1 MKLLFIVKLHLFVIN
16 ILLLTFCNVYV
27 DCDDYHKKLINVTLS
42 RMNLIE
48 GTNTCCFLN
57 TKAICYKKIM
67 IDFILKYKDSQ
78 FLYVKSHLSE
88 PQDLNHRNVYDLNI
102 QGVTHSRR

>member
-16 ILLLTFCNVYV
+16 ILLLTFYKHYV

-42 RMNLIE
+42 RMILKE
-48 GTNTCCFLN
+48 GTNTCCYLN
-57 TKAICYKKIM
+57 TKAICYNKIM
-67 IDFILKYKDSQ
+67 TDLTLKYKVSP
-78 FLYVKSHLSE
+78 FLYVKTHLSE